1 MNKGDKIICANS
13 YEVGGFSYKEGDI
26 WQIVDAN
33 AGIYCPIKAIPTSFK
48 GDSKGTLSHRFSLLE
63 MKNWIT
69 LAEWRD
75 LQIDKI
81 LEDD

>member
-48 GDSKGTLSHRFSLLE
+48 GDSNKFSLIE

-69 LAEWRD
+69 LAKWRD
-75 LQIDKI
+75 SQIDKI
-81 LEDD
+81 LEDE